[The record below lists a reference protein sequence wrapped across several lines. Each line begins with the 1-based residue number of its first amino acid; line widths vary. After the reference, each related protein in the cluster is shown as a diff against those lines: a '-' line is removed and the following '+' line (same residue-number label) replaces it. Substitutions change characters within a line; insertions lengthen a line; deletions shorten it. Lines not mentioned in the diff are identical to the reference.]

1 VKAIQEKFKGLK
13 AKEEKNKEIRLRLK
27 QRAKSY
33 FARCFYKNT
42 CWIPPSSAGRMK
54 TGSLKAIK
62 HHGPD

>member
-33 FARCFYKNT
+33 FARCFYFFWK
-42 CWIPPSSAGRMK
+42 WRFYARSQAKI
-54 TGSLKAIK
+54 
-62 HHGPD
+62 